1 MSWRIST
8 IHSSIYRYEEPVIAS
23 YNEVRLLPQSSS
35 GQSVLSANV
44 SVMPA
49 TSFYRYVDY
58 FSTSVISFDIPEPH
72 RELAVIASSIVE
84 TATARPQPT
93 GLTWSEIESDA
104 IKERFDEYLEPTRY
118 ASGDEELSEI
128 GRKFRSESSPFRAVE
143 AVSDWIQSSMI
154 YEIGATGVTTSALE
168 AWHSRRGVCQDFAHL
183 GIVMLREIGIPTR
196 YVSGYLHP
204 SAEGELSVS
213 IAGAGHAWMECWV
226 GAWYPID
233 PTHGERV
240 GDRYVTVARGRDYA
254 DAAPFRGVY
263 QGGALAGL
271 DISVELTRLA

>member
-23 YNEVRLLPQSSS
+23 YNEIRLLPQSSS

-44 SVMPA
+44 SVVPA

-72 RELAVIASSIVE
+72 RELVVIASSTVE
-84 TATARPQPT
+84 TATARPRPT
-93 GLTWSEIESDA
+93 GLTWSEMESEA
-104 IKERFDEYLEPTRY
+104 IKERFGEYLEPTRY
-118 ASGDEELSEI
+118 ASGDEELFEI
-128 GRKFRSESSPFRAVE
+128 GRMFRNESSPFGAVE
-143 AVSDWIQSSMI
+143 AVSGWIQSSMI
-154 YEIGATGVTTSALE
+154 YEIGATRVTTSALE

-183 GIVMLREIGIPTR
+183 GIVILRGIGIPTR
-196 YVSGYLHP
+196 YVSGYQHP
-204 SAEGELSVS
+204 SVEGELGVS

-233 PTHGERV
+233 PTHGERA

-254 DAAPFRGVY
+254 DVAPFRGVY
-263 QGGALAGL
+263 QGGALGGL
-271 DISVELTRLA
+271 EVSVELTRLA